1 MVLYN
6 NNVYIFLLYAII
18 VIVQEKCVQIQE
30 WVINMAQNLDE
41 KNSVNVSI
49 AVGDIRV
56 EFNGSPESVVRSA
69 IGFLA
74 KQIPAIDLARKIS
87 LDYAVTELI
96 DIYSSLIKITPEGPR
111 VIPELG
117 DTAEGKKLSD
127 KEMVMLQL
135 VASKIAKDLGKVQN
149 DGMQLSEIYN
159 ATSINPRSVS
169 SRMSELVKAG
179 YVLKENP
186 KEDIDNVIYKITT
199 QGIHWLNSVIAK
211 KLR

>member
-1 MVLYN
+1 
-6 NNVYIFLLYAII
+6 VYIFLLYAII

-111 VIPELG
+111 VIPQLG
-117 DTAEGKKLSD
+117 DAAEGKKLSD

-169 SRMSELVKAG
+169 SRLSELVKAG

>member
-1 MVLYN
+1 
-6 NNVYIFLLYAII
+6 
-18 VIVQEKCVQIQE
+18 VIKTT
-30 WVINMAQNLDE
+30 QNLDE

-74 KQIPAIDLARKIS
+74 KQIPVIDLAQKIS
-87 LDYAVTELI
+87 LNYAVTELI
-96 DIYSSLIKITPEGPR
+96 NIYSSLIKITPEGPR
-111 VIPELG
+111 VIPEL
-117 DTAEGKKLSD
+117 DDAAEGKKLSD
-127 KEMVMLQL
+127 KEIVMLQL

-169 SRMSELVKAG
+169 SRLSELVKAG
-179 YVLKENP
+179 YVLREAPKEN
-186 KEDIDNVIYKITT
+186 IDYVIYKITT
-199 QGIHWLNSVIAK
+199 QGIHWLNSVIGK

>member
-1 MVLYN
+1 M
-6 NNVYIFLLYAII
+6 I
-18 VIVQEKCVQIQE
+18 KTT
-30 WVINMAQNLDE
+30 QNLDE

-74 KQIPAIDLARKIS
+74 KQIPVIDLAQKIS

-96 DIYSSLIKITPEGPR
+96 NIYSSLIKITPEGPR
-111 VIPELG
+111 VIPEL
-117 DTAEGKKLSD
+117 DDAEGKKLSD
-127 KEMVMLQL
+127 KEIVMLQL

-169 SRMSELVKAG
+169 SRLSELVKAG
-179 YVLKENP
+179 YVLREAPKEN
-186 KEDIDNVIYKITT
+186 IDYVIYKITT
-199 QGIHWLNSVIAK
+199 QGIHWLNSVIGK